1 MLTNACDITK
11 TDVYLL
17 SEGLLTNFFC
27 TETIPSGFLP
37 GIFSGG
43 KYIVMQISFVMV
55 LFWGPNFGEGPS
67 LQGGEQTASGGRPL
81 PPVEESQPLMT
92 YQIN

>member
-1 MLTNACDITK
+1 MLTNACDIIK

-37 GIFSGG
+37 GIFFRGE
-43 KYIVMQISFVMV
+43 YIVMQISFVML
-55 LFWGPNFGEGPS
+55 LFWEPNFREGQS
-67 LQGGEQTASGGRPL
+67 LQGGANCLRGVPPCL
-81 PPVEESQPLMT
+81 PVEESQPLMT
-92 YQIN
+92 YRIN